1 MANYNTNS
9 RSTQLFTDLTAEE
22 GSAVSGGANYTFR
35 NRSSAFFYPQFNGQ
49 NYEVP
54 PLGEITISSGV
65 PQAVVSYDLQI
76 GPGYELNAKVVT
88 PGVTTIDETLDKK
101 FLVFPPQ
108 VAGVPGG
115 PIAAAA
121 VAGTTL

>member
-1 MANYNTNS
+1 MVHSNTS
-9 RSTQLFTDLTAEE
+9 STSTQLFTDLTAEE
-22 GSAVSGGANYTFR
+22 GAAVSGGANYILR

-54 PLGEITISSGV
+54 PLGEITISSGA
-65 PQAVVSYDLQI
+65 PQAIIAYDQQI
-76 GPGYELNAKVVT
+76 GPGYELNAQVVT
-88 PGVTTIDETLDKK
+88 PGVTTIDETPDRQ

-115 PIAAAA
+115 PIAAA
-121 VAGTTL
+121 VAGPIL